1 MAAGMNFFLPHNGI
15 GSGHLASTAIGL
27 LCHYR
32 YKSSNVVEVDQK
44 EEIQESPMP
53 PVIRSTDNSVIP
65 IVPVAQKPDVRIS
78 LPLQPPRSPGGAYH
92 PVGLV
97 EP

>member
-1 MAAGMNFFLPHNGI
+1 MSLQIQEQQRRRSRP
-15 GSGHLASTAIGL
+15 
-27 LCHYR
+27 
-32 YKSSNVVEVDQK
+32 E

-65 IVPVAQKPDVRIS
+65 IVPVAQMLDVRIS
-78 LPLQPPRSPGGAYH
+78 LPLQPPRSPGRAYH